1 MNKIRR
7 LLDTKALHEK
17 QKEDED
23 RLMKIGIKKFVKA
36 DRDYSESIDFSIERI
51 QASIDSG
58 FTAIPD
64 FSTVEELGEW
74 LAKRN
79 V

>member
-7 LLDTKALHEK
+7 LLDTKKLQEK

-23 RLMKIGIKKFVKA
+23 RLMKIGLKKEISVGDKL
-36 DRDYSESIDFSIERI
+36 DGPIEYSIERM

-58 FTAIPD
+58 FVTIPD
-64 FSTVEELGEW
+64 NLTEDEILEFL
-74 LAKRN
+74 LK
-79 V
+79 